1 MKKDKWILPYL
12 RQHRGLFLLSI
23 LLGSLTT
30 LFGGALM
37 FTSGYLISKAATRPE
52 SILMVYV
59 PIVGVRTF
67 GIGRA
72 VLNYTERLIG
82 HSLVL
87 KILSSLRVK
96 LYQLVEPQAL
106 LLRSR
111 FRTGDLLGVLAN
123 DIEHLQ
129 DFYLKTM
136 FPAIISIIIY
146 AVLIACAGIFSLSF
160 AALLSIFVGLILF
173 LSPFLSILYIKSKKE
188 QLKQGRNQSYL
199 QFTEA
204 ILGISDWIFSGQ
216 FMKFIQ
222 RYGAHER
229 QLLKLEKKI
238 HSFVNVRDFIN
249 QLILGLVVIFTV
261 YSANEFS
268 IAGKVPPTL
277 IAAFGLIMVSLLESF
292 LPIASAISDTPIYQ
306 DSIKRLTSMQ
316 AVKLD
321 KEPEL
326 LEQEW
331 SNLSEVTLSAKEITF
346 GYEGKTLLDNLS
358 LTINQGEK
366 VAIIG
371 RSGSGKSTLLK
382 LIYGALTP
390 TSGSIS
396 LNGQAVDKMDPSIS
410 NIISCLHQQAYLF
423 NTSVFNNIRLGN
435 PEAPDEEVYQVA
447 RLVQLDEMIKN
458 LPNGYDTIMQETGQR
473 FSGGERQRIALARI
487 LLQNTPVV
495 LLDEPTVGLDPI
507 TESKLLRTI
516 FETLKGK
523 TIIWVTHHLIGVERM
538 DRVLFMDAGKIAMD
552 GTHQQL
558 FERESRY
565 RRLYHLDRPFS

>member
-1 MKKDKWILPYL
+1 M
-12 RQHRGLFLLSI
+12 
-23 LLGSLTT
+23 
-30 LFGGALM
+30 
-37 FTSGYLISKAATRPE
+37 
-52 SILMVYV
+52 
-59 PIVGVRTF
+59 
-67 GIGRA
+67 
-72 VLNYTERLIG
+72 
-82 HSLVL
+82 
-87 KILSSLRVK
+87 
-96 LYQLVEPQAL
+96 
-106 LLRSR
+106 
-111 FRTGDLLGVLAN
+111 
-123 DIEHLQ
+123 
-129 DFYLKTM
+129 
-136 FPAIISIIIY
+136 
-146 AVLIACAGIFSLSF
+146 
-160 AALLSIFVGLILF
+160 
-173 LSPFLSILYIKSKKE
+173 
-188 QLKQGRNQSYL
+188 
-199 QFTEA
+199 
-204 ILGISDWIFSGQ
+204 
-216 FMKFIQ
+216 
-222 RYGAHER
+222 
-229 QLLKLEKKI
+229 
-238 HSFVNVRDFIN
+238 RDFIN
-249 QLILGLVVIFTV
+249 QLILGLVVIFAV

-277 IAAFGLIMVSLLESF
+277 IAAFGLIMLSLLESF

-306 DSIKRLTSMQ
+306 DSIKRLTSIQ
-316 AVKLD
+316 AVKLG

-331 SNLSEVTLSAKEITF
+331 SNLSEVTIGAKEITF
-346 GYEGKTLLDNLS
+346 GYEGKKLLDNLS

-396 LNGQAVDKMDPSIS
+396 INGQAVDKMDPSIS
-410 NIISCLHQQAYLF
+410 NNISCLHQQAYLF

-435 PEAPDEEVYQVA
+435 PEASDEEVYQVA

-516 FETLKGK
+516 FETLKDK

-538 DRVLFMDAGKIAMD
+538 DRVLFMDGGKIAMD